1 MNAMNTMNPIPS
13 SEDMDTIL
21 HSVTVAEA
29 TSRAA
34 LTQIYDT
41 RMRLKRM
48 EASLAVVL
56 GSLTEFQDETADYVI
71 HRLSQELRR
80 LAEVPDAA
88 ARMCGCAAEDVD
100 PSLLQ
105 AIASHLA
112 GLRSDSA
119 WQAPAPVFAV
129 MH

>member
-1 MNAMNTMNPIPS
+1 MTHTPTP
-13 SEDMDTIL
+13 EDMDHIL

-34 LTQIYDT
+34 LTEIWDT

-48 EASLAVVL
+48 EASLALVL
-56 GSLTEFQDETADYVI
+56 GSLVEFQDDTADYVV

-80 LAEVPDAA
+80 LAEIPDAA
-88 ARMCGCAAEDVD
+88 ARLAGCQDEDVD
-100 PSLLQ
+100 PGLLQ

-112 GLRSDSA
+112 GLRSETA
-119 WQAPAPVFAV
+119 WQAPAPDFAV